1 MSFKIG
7 VLKNFGLQLFKN
19 RLQQKCCPVNI
30 ANFFRTP
37 FLVEYFQW
45 LLLVGIGSSVTLT
58 FLTTT
63 LKDIFP
69 FSKDTVMAMIRKGK
83 GGKVLT
89 RLSEIPPG
97 KNFITEYHQI
107 KFNVIIQGIRKTPT
121 RKISAHQTPPSKIP
135 TRKIPTQKI
144 PTWNIPTRVFYLTS
158 LDGYF

>member
-19 RLQQKCCPVNI
+19 SLQQICCPVNI

-69 FSKDTVMAMIRKGK
+69 FSKDTVMAMIRKRK
-83 GGKVLT
+83 GGKMLT

-107 KFNVIIQGIRKTPT
+107 KFYVIIQGNRKTP
-121 RKISAHQTPPSKIP
+121 I
-135 TRKIPTQKI
+135 RKIPTHQTPHRKFPPGKLPPRKLPPGI
-144 PTWNIPTRVFYLTS
+144 LPPMF
-158 LDGYF
+158 